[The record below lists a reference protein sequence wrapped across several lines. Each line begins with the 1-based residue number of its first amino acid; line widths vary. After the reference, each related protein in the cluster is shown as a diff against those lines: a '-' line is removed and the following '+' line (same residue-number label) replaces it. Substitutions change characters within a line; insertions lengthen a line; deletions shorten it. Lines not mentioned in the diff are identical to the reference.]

1 MKPYQHVHRLL
12 LLSSRS
18 SAAILSTLVI
28 VGISARFAPSLKAQ
42 ENPLPGIT
50 VGDYQFSGSLLV
62 GYRLTNTNGLD
73 GRSDLWAAQRYYEAY
88 NLRSGIRLSDV
99 NLYGEQLAGRQGAFD
114 EMYLTA
120 SGIGDPFTNA
130 MLRLRKF
137 KGYDLK
143 ISYTKADYFLN
154 RNDSLY
160 TGLHKFD
167 MRREMLNASLALPL
181 GDNISLELRYAGSG
195 RSGNMTTTF
204 SPHSE
209 GADAASVGATFNG
222 SIGSYSRDNFYWMTT
237 PRNDW
242 TNNFSGNVK
251 IYLPASA
258 TIIVGGGYRTFSQD
272 ISYSPTSLTSLNFR
286 PSATSFI
293 PNVLGTTGLNLRN
306 EALLSMAWSEK
317 RTSTTPYFLAEIVT
331 KPFSWLSLTANAQYE
346 KLSGS
351 STLAGSLEGLIRR
364 TSTSTAL
371 RAYRTTQ
378 NGTTDQTFERLNA
391 SLLATAVLNNEWQV
405 TLLYRYE
412 SNKEEATGK
421 YTIAIDTS
429 ATTAP
434 TYVKTARDGSKQL
447 VTDFRY
453 TVPGHLLSPQLVF
466 SPMSSLNLRA
476 GVQYYLRSPQ
486 SRLLS
491 DGALDSGAAASLSKQ
506 TATLSPFFSFYYRPI
521 SAIRLRGRLQTTTS
535 HAYLEGTSTETS
547 QYTRLVP
554 DVRTNYNVTA
564 EIVPMEDL
572 SFSLGWDVSKS
583 QSTYTN
589 MVPAVRGDLQLNN
602 QFSSLT
608 ASVGYTLNDKTRFL
622 VTGQYREQMFSL
634 PASFTRGA
642 VIFPTPPFG
651 DSLTVLISDNIINRY
666 LDASIITDAIP
677 NLHLMGGISL
687 ISATGGSQMTPDLRL
702 TAANPT
708 LDYSKVGG
716 PYSFM
721 AVHGQAQYQIIK
733 NLAVMVDWRWVV
745 LNEQVT
751 TQYIGVNNFAGSLIF
766 LSFEVRL

>member
-1 MKPYQHVHRLL
+1 
-12 LLSSRS
+12 
-18 SAAILSTLVI
+18 
-28 VGISARFAPSLKAQ
+28 
-42 ENPLPGIT
+42 
-50 VGDYQFSGSLLV
+50 
-62 GYRLTNTNGLD
+62 
-73 GRSDLWAAQRYYEAY
+73 
-88 NLRSGIRLSDV
+88 
-99 NLYGEQLAGRQGAFD
+99 
-114 EMYLTA
+114 MYLTA

-181 GDNISLELRYAGSG
+181 GDNVSFELRYAGIG

-209 GADAASVGATFNG
+209 GADAASVGTAFNG

-251 IYLPASA
+251 ISLPAST
-258 TIIVGGGYRTFSQD
+258 TILVGGGYRTFSQD
-272 ISYSPTSLTSLNFR
+272 ISYTPTSLTSLNFR
-286 PSATSFI
+286 PSATSFV
-293 PNVLGTTGLNLRN
+293 PNELGTTGLNLRN
-306 EALLSMAWSEK
+306 EALLKMAWSEK

-378 NGTTDQTFERLNA
+378 NGTSDQTFERLNA

-421 YTIAIDTS
+421 YNIAIDTS

-447 VTDFRY
+447 ITDFRY
-453 TVPGHLLSPQLVF
+453 TVPAHLISPQVLF

-491 DGALDSGAAASLSKQ
+491 DGALDSASAASLSKQ

-564 EIVPMEDL
+564 EITPIEDL
-572 SFSLGWDVSKS
+572 SFSLGWDMSKS

-589 MVPAVRGDLQLNN
+589 MVAAVRGDLQLNN

-608 ASVGYTLNDKTRFL
+608 ASLGYTLNDKTRFL

-651 DSLTVLISDNIINRY
+651 DSLTVLISDNVINRY

-677 NLHLMGGISL
+677 NFHLAGGISL
-687 ISATGGSQMTPDLRL
+687 ISATGGSQMTPELRL